1 MGILQYNAQRNFF
14 DGVGEKTEAKNLQD
28 IISEAKMDYVVHK
41 EPLFFEDGTTAG
53 KLYATRATIEGEDV
67 TLGVVGPQ
75 YTVLQNQEAFDFLN
89 DMFVNGDLQVEC
101 AGTVGGGRRSFI
113 CAKTEPIKVM
123 DDDIDPYIVIM
134 NSFDGT
140 GCVKVMF
147 TPVRVFCS
155 NCEVVATKEASQKL
169 YIKHSKQIHDKL
181 YTAGNVLLANTNYL
195 EAYKHEME
203 ELAKMRFTRA
213 QFADNLTKALLE
225 HMQLLGTEEKPLERK
240 RASSLVDRY
249 RDELLV
255 CWSKKDLAN
264 YENTAYAAF
273 QAISDW
279 ETHYLPGRDTGNKE
293 IFFNRAVGGMV
304 LTNWCLNYI
313 KRTAS
318 KM

>member
-1 MGILQYNAQRNFF
+1 MGILQYNSRKNFF
-14 DGVGEKTEAKNLQD
+14 DGVGNKIESNNLD
-28 IISEAKMDYVVHK
+28 EIIKLAKMDYTVRK
-41 EPLFFEDGTTAG
+41 EPLFFEDGEQ
-53 KLYATRATIEGEDV
+53 LEDRWATRANIDGEDI
-67 TLGVVGPQ
+67 TLGIVGPQ
-75 YTVLQNQEAFDFLN
+75 YTILQNFEAFDFLQ
-89 DMFVNGDLQVEC
+89 DLFRTGELQIEC
-101 AGTVGGGRRSFI
+101 AGTVEHGKRSFI

-123 DDDIDPYIVIM
+123 DDDIDPYMVIM
-134 NSFDGT
+134 NSFDGS
-140 GCVKVMF
+140 GSVKVMF

-181 YTAGNVLLANTNYL
+181 YTAGNVLLANTRYL

-203 ELAKMRFTRA
+203 ELATMRFTRA
-213 QFADNLTKALLE
+213 QFADNLTRALLE
-225 HMQLLGTEEKPLERK
+225 HMQLLGTEEKPIERK

-249 RDELLV
+249 RDELLA
-255 CWSKKDLAN
+255 CWSKNDLAN

-313 KRTAS
+313 KKTAS
-318 KM
+318 RM